1 MNVDQNDIDKIYGNL
16 IKIYERGEES
26 IVYLFRS
33 NSPTLEDD
41 KIEAMTAYDDEFT
54 AEEKDF
60 ILRALDQRIIAASK
74 NMPLKL
80 DDEQKKQVQRFYGTN
95 AGASF
100 INTQLR
106 NARLKPEQAIRPT
119 YLNLDSAVAAA
130 ANEGVSE
137 GRISFSTAGRL
148 AIKQAFAL
156 GDAKKVMRAALEGGG
171 SCTTAPPSIAGR
183 ACLGTS
189 SMLLGWG
196 IFW

>member
-80 DDEQKKQVQRFYGTN
+80 DDE
-95 AGASF
+95 
-100 INTQLR
+100 
-106 NARLKPEQAIRPT
+106 
-119 YLNLDSAVAAA
+119 
-130 ANEGVSE
+130 
-137 GRISFSTAGRL
+137 
-148 AIKQAFAL
+148 
-156 GDAKKVMRAALEGGG
+156 
-171 SCTTAPPSIAGR
+171 
-183 ACLGTS
+183 
-189 SMLLGWG
+189 
-196 IFW
+196 